1 MDNQLSTGM
10 PAVVALLLD
19 EGARLWLEG
28 ALSAAQTHLDRAFE
42 EAENIGSA
50 AGRLGAMQLL
60 ASLAFARGD
69 LEECYA
75 LHSAVL
81 NECRALR
88 LDIGVASSLHNLGLV
103 AARRGDFET
112 ARGMIIA
119 AINVYTVIGRRDAAA
134 TARANLQ
141 RLAGQ

>member
-1 MDNQLSTGM
+1 MDNQLGTAM
-10 PAVVALLLD
+10 PAMVALLLD

-28 ALSAAQTHLDRAFE
+28 ALIAAQTHLERAFE
-42 EAENIGSA
+42 VAENIGSA

-60 ASLAFARGD
+60 ASLAFTRGD

-81 NECRALR
+81 NECRALC

-134 TARANLQ
+134 AARANLQ

>member
-1 MDNQLSTGM
+1 MDNQLNVGM
-10 PAVVALLLD
+10 PAMVALLLD

-28 ALSAAQTHLDRAFE
+28 ALSAAQTHLERAFE
-42 EAENIGSA
+42 LANDLGNA

-69 LEECYA
+69 LEECYT

-81 NECRALR
+81 TECRALR

-103 AARRGDFET
+103 AALRGDFDT

-119 AINVYTVIGRRDAAA
+119 AINVYTVIGRCDAAA
-134 TARANLQ
+134 AARANLQ
-141 RLAGQ
+141 RLAG

>member
-1 MDNQLSTGM
+1 MDNQLGAGIPS
-10 PAVVALLLD
+10 VVALLLD

-28 ALSAAQTHLDRAFE
+28 ALSTAQAHVERALE
-42 EAENIGSA
+42 MAEQIGSA

-69 LEECYA
+69 METCYA

-81 NECRALR
+81 SECRALC

-103 AARRGDFET
+103 AACRGDFET

-119 AINVYTVIGRRDAAA
+119 SINVYNVIGRRDAAA
-134 TARANLQ
+134 VARANLQ
-141 RLAGQ
+141 RLMG

>member
-1 MDNQLSTGM
+1 MDDQLSRGM
-10 PAVVALLLD
+10 PAIVAHLLD

-28 ALSAAQTHLDRAFE
+28 ALSAAQAHLERAFE
-42 EAENIGSA
+42 IAENIGSA

-60 ASLAFARGD
+60 ASLAFTRGD
-69 LEECYA
+69 LDECYA

-81 NECRALR
+81 SECRALR

-103 AARRGDFET
+103 AASRGDFDM
-112 ARGMIIA
+112 ARGMIVT
-119 AINVYTVIGRRDAAA
+119 AISVYTVIGRCDAAA
-134 TARANLQ
+134 AARANLR

>member
-1 MDNQLSTGM
+1 MDDQLSTGM
-10 PAVVALLLD
+10 PAMVALLLD

-28 ALSAAQTHLDRAFE
+28 ALSAAQTRLERAFE
-42 EAENIGSA
+42 MAENIGST

-60 ASLAFARGD
+60 ASLAFACGD

-81 NECRALR
+81 SECRALR

-103 AARRGDFET
+103 AACRGDFET
-112 ARGMIIA
+112 ARGMIVA
-119 AINVYTVIGRRDAAA
+119 AINVYTVIGRLDAAA
-134 TARANLQ
+134 AARANLR
-141 RLAGQ
+141 RLVGS

>member
-1 MDNQLSTGM
+1 M
-10 PAVVALLLD
+10 VALLLD

-28 ALSAAQTHLDRAFE
+28 ALSAAQTHLERAFE
-42 EAENIGSA
+42 VAENIGSA

-60 ASLAFARGD
+60 ASLAFTRGD

-103 AARRGDFET
+103 AAHRGDFEA
-112 ARGMIIA
+112 ARSMIIA
-119 AINVYTVIGRRDAAA
+119 AINVYRVIGRRDAAA
-134 TARANLQ
+134 AAWANLQ
-141 RLAGQ
+141 RLAGY

>member
-1 MDNQLSTGM
+1 MDNQLGTAM
-10 PAVVALLLD
+10 PAMVALLLD

-28 ALSAAQTHLDRAFE
+28 ALIAAQTHLERAFE
-42 EAENIGSA
+42 VAENIGSA

-60 ASLAFARGD
+60 ASLAFTRGD

-134 TARANLQ
+134 AARANLQ